1 MQGDVFAVFVKILF
15 EKSRFVFFQQEVV
28 RLMICL
34 STLKSIWTGQR
45 KIRLVLQTKTTDEYM
60 PQIMLTEHEFITGKR
75 HIMRR
80 DIKLSIVS
88 YECQYS

>member
-1 MQGDVFAVFVKILF
+1 
-15 EKSRFVFFQQEVV
+15 
-28 RLMICL
+28 MICL

-45 KIRLVLQTKTTDEYM
+45 KIRLVLQTKTTDDDM
-60 PQIMLTEHEFITGKR
+60 PQMMLTEHEIIIGKR
-75 HIMRR
+75 YIMRR